1 MSSALMLLALWGLA
15 ADKAMAADDRALAIL
30 KAQIARQDAQI
41 AAQQRQLEAQ
51 QQALDRL
58 AARLNNDPGSEK
70 SVKAGKKAATSSSEA
85 AGRGTATESP
95 RKSRAP
101 ITPPDRV
108 AGPDPRP
115 GGQVLV
121 SNPDFSLTVGGNLKV
136 IAAASP
142 VRSFVPGASFL
153 LFPKDITGKENQFRL
168 SGQYGSL
175 NATVTGPNLGSFET
189 GIFAAVGFTG
199 GSLTSNTYGVTPV
212 NFFGYLRNPEWM
224 ISAGL
229 QNDVFAPRIPAMIDQ
244 ISALAYSGNPGNSYR
259 TQLKVSR
266 NVDLGGAGKL
276 TFTGALSEPVS
287 LVVSDNLSKRVENNG
302 RPNVEAHA
310 SWAFGPPD
318 AATLLKWPVLAV
330 GVSAL
335 AGDFRSFTDGIGA
348 PVRVKVTQVRGVA
361 LDAAVRIGE
370 RFGIQ
375 GEIYSGAALGNYLGT
390 IGQTVN
396 SQGKALKGYG
406 GWAEVVYYW
415 HPAVRSHAGYGIDMM
430 RDRSALSSCVVA
442 PSCQIISNQ
451 TAFANVLWDVNAWWR
466 VGLEGTWRWTRYV
479 APALKNSGP
488 GVMMSSEVRF

>member
-1 MSSALMLLALWGLA
+1 MLLALWGLA

-51 QQALDRL
+51 QKALERL
-58 AARLNNDPGSEK
+58 AARLNNDPGYGK
-70 SVKAGKKAATSSSEA
+70 PVKAVKQAAPSSSEE
-85 AGRGTATESP
+85 AGRGTATEPP

-101 ITPPDRV
+101 ITPPDRLG
-108 AGPDPRP
+108 GPDPRP

-121 SNPDFSLTVGGNLKV
+121 SNPDFSLTIGGNLKV

-142 VRSFVPGASFL
+142 VRAYVPGAAFL

-175 NATVTGPNLGSFET
+175 NATVTGPMLGSFET
-189 GIFAAVGFTG
+189 GVFAAVGFTG
-199 GSLTSNTYGVTPV
+199 GTLTSNTYGVTPV
-212 NFFGYLRNPEWM
+212 NLFGYLRNPEWM

-229 QNDVFAPRIPAMIDQ
+229 QNDVFAPRIPGMIDQ
-244 ISALAYSGNPGNSYR
+244 ISALANSGNPGNSYR
-259 TQLKVSR
+259 TQLKVARS
-266 NVDLGGAGKL
+266 VDMGGAGKL
-276 TFTGALSEPVS
+276 MLTGALSEPVS

-310 SWAFGPPD
+310 SWAFGQPD
-318 AATLLKWPVLAV
+318 KATLLKWPVLAI
-330 GVSAL
+330 GVSGV
-335 AGDFRSFTDGIGA
+335 AGDFRSFTDGIAG
-348 PVRVKVTQVRGVA
+348 PVRVKETQVRGVA

-375 GEIYSGAALGNYLGT
+375 GEIYRGAALGNYLGM

-396 SQGKALKGYG
+396 SQGQTLKGYG

-415 HPAVRSHAGYGIDMM
+415 HPAVRSHAGYGIDRMQ
-430 RDRSALSSCVVA
+430 DRSALSSCVLT
-442 PSCQIISNQ
+442 PTCQIISNR
-451 TAFANVLWDVNAWWR
+451 TAFANVLWDVNTWWR
-466 VGLEGTWRWTRYV
+466 VGLEGTWRWTDYV
-479 APALKNSGP
+479 APAIKNSGP